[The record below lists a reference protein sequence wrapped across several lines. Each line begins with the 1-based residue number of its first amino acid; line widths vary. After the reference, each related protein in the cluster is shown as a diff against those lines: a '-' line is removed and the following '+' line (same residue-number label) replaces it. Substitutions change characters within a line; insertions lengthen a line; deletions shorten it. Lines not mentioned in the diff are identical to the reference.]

1 MGVTCK
7 LSIPRLEHAC
17 IRFGEPQ
24 AHFGVVDLQLAVACV
39 DDVLDAVDRQRRLR
53 DVRRLWRQS
62 MAQLCQLKRDATMI
76 FRLSLLS
83 KILACHLRL

>member
-39 DDVLDAVDRQRRLR
+39 DDVLDAVDGQRRLR
-53 DVRRLWRQS
+53 DVRRLWRD
-62 MAQLCQLKRDATMI
+62 AQLNEVKQGATMI

-83 KILACHLRL
+83 KILACHFRL

>member
-53 DVRRLWRQS
+53 DVRRLWRD
-62 MAQLCQLKRDATMI
+62 AQLNEVKQGATMI

-83 KILACHLRL
+83 KILACHFRL